1 MATILKYAVLVNDVL
16 PLFGMRECK
25 LKSKQKINKSIEI
38 NIVIFKQYILV

>member
-25 LKSKQKINKSIEI
+25 LKNKQKINKTTER
-38 NIVIFKQYILV
+38 NTVIYTIF